1 MIKKLSLTRFGK
13 FINKAFTFSDVTVF
27 YGKNE
32 AGKTTIFDALFD
44 NICGVGG
51 TSQAAKNLNTR
62 YGVKVGKNPE
72 RLSAVEFIKNEIEIS
87 PDEFLSL
94 YAVKSGEVFSDP
106 SSGGNWISKIQASLF
121 TGGIDPG
128 VLKEKLEHDA
138 SEKKTILA
146 YETVKEKTG
155 EKRKKKK

>member
-1 MIKKLSLTRFGK
+1 M
-13 FINKAFTFSDVTVF
+13 
-27 YGKNE
+27 
-32 AGKTTIFDALFD
+32 
-44 NICGVGG
+44 
-51 TSQAAKNLNTR
+51 
-62 YGVKVGKNPE
+62 KVGKNPE

-94 YAVKSGEVFSDP
+94 YAVKSGEVFSDL

-138 SEKKTILA
+138 SEKKDLFS

-155 EKRKKKK
+155 RKGRKRSNP